1 MPFAGHRT
9 RAQLGLTPSRSV
21 SRNITPARGGVA
33 VHYGGGSQ
41 GITQATPHTRCEAV
55 WRGWQSFHK
64 GGRGWADIAYT
75 GGFCQHGYAFA
86 GRGAGVRTAANGTN
100 TGNQYY
106 YAVVFLG
113 GAGDV
118 PSDAAVAALKWWVAT
133 LRKSGAGDRVVGH
146 RDLFSTACPGEHLLR
161 VARSLDRRRV
171 DATGDPGPGPERRF
185 PGAVLE
191 DGRWGGETARGLAKA
206 LGVTTWKGPGSYWGQ
221 VAAKLGVDPVG
232 LREVDRVKA
241 PTWAVKVALLRWA
254 GKLDPHKIGFD
265 GREYA
270 GTRRV
275 QHVIND
281 VLEKKTA
288 EARK

>member
-1 MPFAGHRT
+1 MGFAGHRT
-9 RAQLGLTPSRSV
+9 RTQLGLSSPKSA

-33 VHYGGGSQ
+33 VHYGGGRQ
-41 GITQATPHTRCEAV
+41 GITEGTNHARCESL

-64 GGRGWADIAYT
+64 NGRGWADIAYT

-118 PSDAAVAALKWWVAT
+118 PSDDAVAALKWWVAT

-171 DATGDPGPGPERRF
+171 DVSDGPDPLPVP
-185 PGAVLE
+185 AVPV
-191 DGRWGGETARGLAKA
+191 DGRLNRATVETAQRLFNRDRRKVAYWPRLVVDGEWGPQTSRAFQAWLGL
-206 LGVTTWKGPGSYWGQ
+206 GRD
-221 VAAKLGVDPVG
+221 GVDGEIGP
-232 LREVDRVKA
+232 R
-241 PTWAVKVALLRWA
+241 TVARADARFGTKSGGRFGRTIVRAFQRYLNSELA
-254 GKLDPHKIGFD
+254 GKRL
-265 GREYA
+265 
-270 GTRRV
+270 
-275 QHVIND
+275 
-281 VLEKKTA
+281 
-288 EARK
+288 